1 LIRVVCREVKTLMF
15 LTRQKENHFTVK
27 LLDVFLGRQSD
38 IEDPESISKI
48 YLVTNYMPLT
58 L

>member
-1 LIRVVCREVKTLMF
+1 MIRVVCREVKTLMF